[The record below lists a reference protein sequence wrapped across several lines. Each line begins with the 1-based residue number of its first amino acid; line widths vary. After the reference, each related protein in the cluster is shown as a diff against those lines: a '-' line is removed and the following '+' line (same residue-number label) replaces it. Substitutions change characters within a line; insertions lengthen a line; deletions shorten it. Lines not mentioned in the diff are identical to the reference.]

1 MTRLFQHGTSFCP
14 YTIINKKPSPQSGGK
29 NRASPCL
36 IAASKCV
43 PKLRLFVPNANFLFF
58 SLYSDEDEALW
69 EPYSAEVLAEENY
82 ELTESDW
89 EQIKEERRYNS
100 RDEERQWGEERPED
114 AERDEEGEIC
124 PQKVRLT

>member
-1 MTRLFQHGTSFCP
+1 MRNVNL
-14 YTIINKKPSPQSGGK
+14 
-29 NRASPCL
+29 
-36 IAASKCV
+36 
-43 PKLRLFVPNANFLFF
+43 LFF

-100 RDEERQWGEERPED
+100 RDEEREWGVERPED

-124 PQKVRLT
+124 PEKVRLTRRS

>member
-1 MTRLFQHGTSFCP
+1 M
-14 YTIINKKPSPQSGGK
+14 
-29 NRASPCL
+29 
-36 IAASKCV
+36 
-43 PKLRLFVPNANFLFF
+43 
-58 SLYSDEDEALW
+58 
-69 EPYSAEVLAEENY
+69 LAEENY

-89 EQIKEERRYNS
+89 EQIREERRYNS